1 MTAGAALRATIL
13 YPDPV
18 SRTTVAG
25 VSGARRLGRGRRSQR
40 GRPGL
45 SGQRVPG
52 GGYEVSSDSF
62 GLERLSRMP
71 FQGIISPESAFG
83 VHRLVQI
90 NSLRPLRSLAKAFG
104 RGGREASLAGLAA
117 AAVFLVIAISSYH
130 RGDPSW
136 SVRNGAEHVV
146 NRGGVV
152 GAWISDLLL
161 LAFGH
166 VAWIVPALLVV
177 VGIGL
182 FVVRERTTTRLVGM
196 TRFLGFALIVMAA
209 CGLATLHYGGAGTLP
224 DGIDA
229 GGALGTMVG
238 RTLSVAFNFVG
249 ATVIMLAML
258 FVGWTLFTRVSWL
271 TVMEVTGRLT
281 VSALSSVSGMSVR
294 RRERREVTHARRER
308 VHKVAAKT
316 KRNPRRSRP
325 PRIEP
330 VLTDIEPSPRATR
343 ERQTVLFEPT
353 GPKIP
358 ELAHLDAPSARPPAM
373 SESALETMSRQVEI
387 KLRDFGIDVEVVA
400 VHPGP
405 VITRFELQPSPGLKV
420 SRVTA
425 LAKDL
430 ARSLSTVSVRIVEII
445 PGKPVIGLEV
455 PNEEVELVYLSEI
468 LSSSDYDKSASPVTL
483 GLGKDISG
491 QPVVVDLARMPHLL
505 VAGTTGSGKSVA
517 LNAMIL
523 SILYKATPDQARL
536 IMVDPKMLE
545 LSVYEGI
552 PHLLAPVVTD
562 MKDAANAFRWCIGEM
577 ERRYRLMSELGVR
590 NLSGYNRKVAD
601 AVKDGEPLRDPL
613 AGTEIGAGEGDG
625 LLTEGLPLIVVV
637 VDELA
642 DLMMVAGKKIE
653 QLIARLAQKARA
665 SGIHLLLATQRPSVD
680 VITGLIKANIPS
692 RIAFQV
698 SSRVDSRTILDQ
710 GGAEQL
716 LGHGDMLHLTP
727 GMQAPARVHGAFV
740 SDQEVHRVVDHLK
753 SDSDPE
759 YVDGV
764 LEGGEWSSGAAGG
777 EGATGDE
784 ESDPLYDEAVRMV
797 TESGRAS
804 ISGVQ
809 RRLKIGY
816 NRAARMVEQMEVAGV
831 VGPVQSNGSR
841 EVLASPPPPPD

>member
-1 MTAGAALRATIL
+1 MQR
-13 YPDPV
+13 
-18 SRTTVAG
+18 SE
-25 VSGARRLGRGRRSQR
+25 SGN
-40 GRPGL
+40 
-45 SGQRVPG
+45 
-52 GGYEVSSDSF
+52 
-62 GLERLSRMP
+62 
-71 FQGIISPESAFG
+71 
-83 VHRLVQI
+83 HRLAQFTPPKT
-90 NSLRPLRSLAKAFG
+90 LRLLTRAFG
-104 RGGREASLAGLAA
+104 RGGREATLVGLAA
-117 AAVFLVIAISSYH
+117 AAIFLALAISSYH

-136 SVRNGAEHVV
+136 SVRNGSEHVV
-146 NRGGVV
+146 NRGGLV
-152 GAWISDLLL
+152 GAWISDLVLQL
-161 LAFGH
+161 FGH
-166 VAWIVPALLVV
+166 VAWFLPFLIAAVGVV
-177 VGIGL
+177 L
-182 FVVRERTTTRLVGM
+182 FLDRERSSTRLVRM
-196 TRFLGFALIVMAA
+196 TRGIGFAMVLMAA
-209 CGLATLHYGGAGTLP
+209 CGIATLHYGDAGTLP
-224 DGIDA
+224 EGVGA
-229 GGALGTMVG
+229 GGILGAVVG
-238 RTLSVAFNFVG
+238 HAFLAAFNFLG
-249 ATVIMLAML
+249 ATVVMLGVL
-258 FVGWTLFTRVSWL
+258 FAGWALFTRVSWL
-271 TVMEVTGRLT
+271 TVMETIGRL
-281 VSALSSVSGMSVR
+281 VLSLFAASAGLSGR
-294 RRERREVTHARRER
+294 RRERREVSQARRER
-308 VHKVAAKT
+308 AQTVAAKT
-316 KRNPRRSRP
+316 RRSPRRSQP
-325 PRIEP
+325 PHIEP
-330 VLTDIEPSPRATR
+330 VLTEIEPSPRVTR
-343 ERQTVLFEPT
+343 ERQTVLFEPA
-353 GPKIP
+353 GPRLP
-358 ELAHLDAPSARPPAM
+358 ELAQLDKPSARPPAM
-373 SESALETMSRQVEI
+373 SDAALETMSRQVEV
-387 KLRDFGIDVEVVA
+387 KLHDFGIDVEVVA

-445 PGKPVIGLEV
+445 PGKSVIGLEV

-468 LSSSDYDKSASPVTL
+468 LSSADYDKSASPVTL
-483 GLGKDISG
+483 ALGKDIAG

-523 SILYKATPDQARL
+523 SILYKASADQARL

-590 NLSGYNRKVAD
+590 NLAGYNRKVTE
-601 AVKDGEPLRDPL
+601 AVKAGEPLGDPM
-613 AGTEIGAGEGDG
+613 ARAGEDENGEDA
-625 LLTEGLPLIVVV
+625 LLTEPLPLIVVV

-642 DLMMVAGKKIE
+642 DLMMVSGKKIE

-698 SSRVDSRTILDQ
+698 SSRIDSRTILDQ

-716 LGHGDMLHLTP
+716 LGHGDMLHLTA

-740 SDQEVHRVVDHLK
+740 GDQEVHRVVEHLK
-753 SDSDPE
+753 SVAEPD
-759 YVDGV
+759 YVEGV
-764 LEGGEWSSGAAGG
+764 LEGGEWSAGDGAGEVEAAGT
-777 EGATGDE
+777 EA
-784 ESDPLYDEAVRMV
+784 DPLYDEAVRMV

-816 NRAARMVEQMEVAGV
+816 NRAARMVEQMEAAGV

-841 EVLASPPPPPD
+841 EVLAPPPPE

>member
-1 MTAGAALRATIL
+1 MACRAEPAPPSIEPGADSRDNFSLVPLRQLWLA
-13 YPDPV
+13 
-18 SRTTVAG
+18 
-25 VSGARRLGRGRRSQR
+25 
-40 GRPGL
+40 
-45 SGQRVPG
+45 
-52 GGYEVSSDSF
+52 
-62 GLERLSRMP
+62 
-71 FQGIISPESAFG
+71 
-83 VHRLVQI
+83 QI
-90 NSLRPLRSLAKAFG
+90 NPPRALQLLAKAFG
-104 RGGREASLAGLAA
+104 RGGREATLVGLAA
-117 AAVFLVIAISSYH
+117 AALFLALAMSSYH

-136 SVRNGAEHVV
+136 SVRNGSEHIV
-146 NRGGVV
+146 NRGGLV
-152 GAWISDLLL
+152 GAWLSDLLL
-161 LAFGH
+161 QLFGH
-166 VAWIVPALLVV
+166 VAWFLPVLLVV
-177 VGIGL
+177 IGIALFVDRERPSILLVWATRGIG
-182 FVVRERTTTRLVGM
+182 
-196 TRFLGFALIVMAA
+196 FAMVLMAA
-209 CGLATLHYGGAGTLP
+209 CGVATLHYGIAGTLP
-224 DGIDA
+224 EGVGA
-229 GGALGTMVG
+229 GGILGAVVG
-238 RTLSVAFNFVG
+238 RGFLVAFNFLG
-249 ATVIMLAML
+249 ATVVMLGLL
-258 FVGWTLFTRVSWL
+258 FAGWALFTRVSWL
-271 TVMEVTGRLT
+271 TVMETTGRLT
-281 VSALSSVSGMSVR
+281 LSLFAAVTGRSER
-294 RRERREVTHARRER
+294 RRERREVSHARRER
-308 VHKVAAKT
+308 VQKVAAKT
-316 KRNPRRSRP
+316 RRNPRRNRP

-330 VLTDIEPSPRATR
+330 VLTEIEPSPRVTR
-343 ERQTVLFEPT
+343 ERQTVLFEPA
-353 GPKIP
+353 GPRLP
-358 ELAHLDAPSARPPAM
+358 ELAQLDKPSARPPAM
-373 SESALETMSRQVEI
+373 SDAALETMSRQVEA

-445 PGKPVIGLEV
+445 PGKSVIGLEV

-468 LSSSDYDKSASPVTL
+468 LSSADYDKSQSPVTL
-483 GLGKDISG
+483 GLGKDIAG
-491 QPVVVDLARMPHLL
+491 QPVVVDLARTPHLL

-523 SILYKATPDQARL
+523 SILYKASPDEVRL

-545 LSVYEGI
+545 LSVYQGI

-562 MKDAANAFRWCIGEM
+562 MKDAGNAFRWCIGEM

-590 NLSGYNRKVAD
+590 NIAGFNRKVTEAVD
-601 AVKDGEPLRDPL
+601 AGEPLHDPVPRM
-613 AGTEIGAGEGDG
+613 GHGEDG
-625 LLTEGLPLIVVV
+625 GEALLTETLPLIVVV

-642 DLMMVAGKKIE
+642 DLMMVSGKKIE

-716 LGHGDMLHLTP
+716 LGHGDMLYATP

-740 SDQEVHRVVDHLK
+740 SDQEVHRVVDDLK
-753 SDSDPE
+753 SVAEPE

-764 LEGGEWSSGAAGG
+764 LEGGEWPADSGA
-777 EGATGDE
+777 GATAAGDE
-784 ESDPLYDEAVRMV
+784 EADPLYDEAVRMV

-816 NRAARMVEQMEVAGV
+816 NRAARMVEQMEAAGV

-841 EVLASPPPPPD
+841 EVLASPPPD

>member
-1 MTAGAALRATIL
+1 MRNLRPNIT
-13 YPDPV
+13 
-18 SRTTVAG
+18 
-25 VSGARRLGRGRRSQR
+25 
-40 GRPGL
+40 
-45 SGQRVPG
+45 
-52 GGYEVSSDSF
+52 F
-62 GLERLSRMP
+62 RLSRESI
-71 FQGIISPESAFG
+71 QRIILARFESGNF
-83 VHRLVQI
+83 RLAQI
-90 NSLRPLRSLAKAFG
+90 IPPTAIRLLAKAFG
-104 RGGREASLAGLAA
+104 RGGREAILVGLAA
-117 AAVFLVIAISSYH
+117 AALFLAIAISSYH

-136 SVRNGAEHVV
+136 SVRNGSEHVV

-161 LAFGH
+161 QLLGH
-166 VAWIVPALLVV
+166 VAWILPILLMAA
-177 VGIGL
+177 GIVL
-182 FVVRERTTTRLVGM
+182 FVYRKHPSTRLVRT
-196 TRFLGFALIVMAA
+196 TRGIGFAMVLMAA
-209 CGLATLHYGGAGTLP
+209 CGVATLHYGDAGTLP
-224 DGIDA
+224 EGVGA
-229 GGALGTMVG
+229 GGILGAVVG
-238 RTLSVAFNFVG
+238 HAFFAAFNFLG
-249 ATVIMLAML
+249 ATVVMLGML
-258 FVGWTLFTRVSWL
+258 LVGWALLTQVSWL
-271 TVMEVTGRLT
+271 TVMEATGRLT
-281 VSALSSVSGMSVR
+281 LSLFASVAGRSER
-294 RRERREVTHARRER
+294 RRERREVSHARRER
-308 VHKVAAKT
+308 VQTVAAKT
-316 KRNPRRSRP
+316 RRNPRRKQP

-330 VLTDIEPSPRATR
+330 VLAEIEPSPRATR
-343 ERQTVLFEPT
+343 ERQTVLFEPA
-353 GPKIP
+353 GPRLP
-358 ELAHLDAPSARPPAM
+358 ELAQLDRPSDRPPAM
-373 SESALETMSRQVEI
+373 SAAALETMSRQVEV

-405 VITRFELQPSPGLKV
+405 VITRFELEPSPGLKV

-445 PGKPVIGLEV
+445 PGKSVIGLEV

-468 LSSSDYDKSASPVTL
+468 FSSADYDRSASPVTL
-483 GLGKDISG
+483 GLGKDIAG

-523 SILYKATPDQARL
+523 SILYKATPDEVRL

-545 LSVYEGI
+545 LSVYDGI

-577 ERRYRLMSELGVR
+577 ERRYRVMSELGVR
-590 NLSGYNRKVAD
+590 NLAGFNRKVTE
-601 AVKDGEPLRDPL
+601 AVKAGEPIPDPM
-613 AGTEIGAGEGDG
+613 ARAGAGEDGGDG
-625 LLTEGLPLIVVV
+625 LLTEAMPLIVVV

-642 DLMMVAGKKIE
+642 DLMMVSGKKIE

-740 SDQEVHRVVDHLK
+740 SDQEVHRVVDDLK
-753 SDSDPE
+753 SGGEPE

-764 LEGGEWSSGAAGG
+764 LEGGEWSADSGAGEAAAGG
-777 EGATGDE
+777 EEA
-784 ESDPLYDEAVRMV
+784 DPLYDEAVRMV

-816 NRAARMVEQMEVAGV
+816 NRAARMVEQMEAAGV

-841 EVLASPPPPPD
+841 EVLALPPPE

>member
-1 MTAGAALRATIL
+1 MNVTI
-13 YPDPV
+13 
-18 SRTTVAG
+18 
-25 VSGARRLGRGRRSQR
+25 
-40 GRPGL
+40 
-45 SGQRVPG
+45 
-52 GGYEVSSDSF
+52 
-62 GLERLSRMP
+62 RLSRAP
-71 FQGIISPESAFG
+71 IQGIIPARFEPGDLRLAESNPPRAL
-83 VHRLVQI
+83 RL
-90 NSLRPLRSLAKAFG
+90 LARAFG
-104 RGGREASLAGLAA
+104 RGGREAALAGLAA
-117 AAVFLVIAISSYH
+117 AALFLAIAISSYH

-136 SVRNGAEHVV
+136 SVRNGSEHVV
-146 NRGGVV
+146 NQGGVV

-161 LAFGH
+161 QLFGH
-166 VAWIVPALLVV
+166 VAWILPIMLVV
-177 VGIGL
+177 AGVVL
-182 FVVRERTTTRLVGM
+182 FVDRERPSPRLAWGARGV
-196 TRFLGFALIVMAA
+196 GFAMVLMSA
-209 CGLATLHYGGAGTLP
+209 CGVATLHYG
-224 DGIDA
+224 DA
-229 GGALGTMVG
+229 GALPQGIRAGGILGDVIG
-238 RTLSVAFNFVG
+238 HALFAAFDFLG
-249 ATVIMLAML
+249 ATVVMLGVLLA
-258 FVGWTLFTRVSWL
+258 GWALFTRVSWI
-271 TVMEVTGRLT
+271 TVMETTGRLT
-281 VSALSSVSGMSVR
+281 LALFASVAGRSKR
-294 RRERREVTHARRER
+294 RRERREVSHAREER
-308 VHKVAAKT
+308 VQTVAAKT
-316 KRNPRRSRP
+316 RRAPKRKRP

-330 VLTDIEPSPRATR
+330 VLTEIEPSPRAER
-343 ERQTVLFEPT
+343 ERQTVLFEPP
-353 GPKIP
+353 GHRLP
-358 ELAHLDAPSARPPAM
+358 ELAHLDQPADRPPAM
-373 SESALETMSRQVEI
+373 SEAALDTMSRQVEV

-405 VITRFELQPSPGLKV
+405 VITRFELEPSPGLKV

-445 PGKPVIGLEV
+445 PGKSVIGLEV
-455 PNEEVELVYLSEI
+455 PNEEVEMVYLSEI
-468 LSSSDYDKSASPVTL
+468 LGSADYERSASPVTL
-483 GLGKDISG
+483 GLGKDIAG

-523 SILYKATPDQARL
+523 SILYKASPEQARL

-577 ERRYRLMSELGVR
+577 ERRYRVMSALGVR
-590 NLSGYNRKVAD
+590 NLAGFNRKVME
-601 AVKDGEPLRDPL
+601 AVKAGEPIPDPL
-613 AGTEIGAGEGDG
+613 AEPGEGGDG
-625 LLTEGLPLIVVV
+625 LLTGPMPLIVVV

-680 VITGLIKANIPS
+680 VITGLIKANVPS

-698 SSRVDSRTILDQ
+698 SSRIDSRTILDQ

-740 SDQEVHRVVDHLK
+740 SDQEVHRVVDDLK
-753 SDSDPE
+753 SGTEPD

-764 LEGGEWSSGAAGG
+764 LEGGEWSAGAGG
-777 EGATGDE
+777 SGEAEGGGDGE
-784 ESDPLYDEAVRMV
+784 ADPLYDEAVRMV
-797 TESGRAS
+797 TESRRAS

-816 NRAARMVEQMEVAGV
+816 NRAARMVEQMEAAGV

-841 EVLASPPPPPD
+841 EVLAAPPPE

>member
-1 MTAGAALRATIL
+1 M
-13 YPDPV
+13 
-18 SRTTVAG
+18 
-25 VSGARRLGRGRRSQR
+25 
-40 GRPGL
+40 
-45 SGQRVPG
+45 
-52 GGYEVSSDSF
+52 
-62 GLERLSRMP
+62 
-71 FQGIISPESAFG
+71 
-83 VHRLVQI
+83 
-90 NSLRPLRSLAKAFG
+90 LAKAFG
-104 RGGREASLAGLAA
+104 RGGREATLVGLVATA
-117 AAVFLVIAISSYH
+117 IFLVLAISSYH
-130 RGDPSW
+130 RGDQSW
-136 SVRNGAEHVV
+136 SVRNGSEHIV

-161 LAFGH
+161 QLFGH
-166 VAWIVPALLVV
+166 VAWFLPFLLLVV
-177 VGIGL
+177 GAVL
-182 FVVRERTTTRLVGM
+182 FFDRERSSTRLVLL
-196 TRFLGFALIVMAA
+196 TRGIGFAMVIMAA
-209 CGLATLHYGGAGTLP
+209 CGVATLHYGSAGTLP
-224 DGIDA
+224 DGIGA
-229 GGALGTMVG
+229 GGILGAIIG
-238 RTLSVAFNFVG
+238 NAFLVAFNFLG
-249 ATVIMLAML
+249 ATVVMVALLLA
-258 FVGWTLFTRVSWL
+258 GWALFTRVSWL
-271 TVMEVTGRLT
+271 TVMETTGRLT
-281 VSALSSVSGMSVR
+281 LSLFAALSGLSGR
-294 RRERREVTHARRER
+294 GRERREVSQARRER
-308 VHKVAAKT
+308 VQKVAAKT
-316 KRNPRRSRP
+316 RRNPRRARP

-330 VLTDIEPSPRATR
+330 VLTGIEPSARVDR
-343 ERQTVLFEPT
+343 ERQAVLFET
-353 GPKIP
+353 AGPRLP
-358 ELAHLDAPSARPPAM
+358 ELAQLDKPSARPPAM
-373 SESALETMSRQVEI
+373 SAAALETMSRQVEV

-445 PGKPVIGLEV
+445 PGKSVIGLEV

-468 LSSSDYDKSASPVTL
+468 LSSADYDRSSSPVTL
-483 GLGKDISG
+483 GLGKDIAG

-523 SILYKATPDQARL
+523 SILYKASPGQVRL

-590 NLSGYNRKVAD
+590 NIAGYNRKIAE
-601 AVKDGEPLRDPL
+601 AAKAGEPIRDPL
-613 AGTEIGAGEGDG
+613 REPRARPGEGGDG
-625 LLTEGLPLIVVV
+625 GDALLTEPMPLIVVV

-642 DLMMVAGKKIE
+642 DLMMVSGKKIE

-727 GMQAPARVHGAFV
+727 GMQAPTRVHGAFV
-740 SDQEVHRVVDHLK
+740 GDQEVHRVVDDLK
-753 SDSDPE
+753 SSGDPD

-764 LEGGEWSSGAAGG
+764 LEGGEWSPDAGPG
-777 EGATGDE
+777 EAGNGDE

-816 NRAARMVEQMEVAGV
+816 NRAARMVEQMEAAGV

-841 EVLASPPPPPD
+841 EVLAPPPPD